1 MQINRPTLTTL
12 TTLTTRS
19 SPEVVMSTMPASLAA
34 LSEVESEL
42 NLREIEAV
50 KRILFF
56 DGVCGL
62 CHWSVDFVLIRD
74 VNGKIQFAPLQGE
87 TAHSLL
93 APAEISQLNS
103 VVFWNAGRVDRKSSA
118 VVRVLWQLSLGWQLV
133 GTLLGLIP
141 LPLRNLGYD
150 LVARNRYALFG
161 KKPSC
166 RVPRPEERIRFL
178 P

>member
-12 TTLTTRS
+12 AARS
-19 SPEVVMSTMPASLAA
+19 SPDVVMSTMPASLAA

-42 NLREIEAV
+42 NLREIEGV

-74 VNGKIQFAPLQGE
+74 LNGKIQFAPLQGE

-93 APAEISQLNS
+93 APAQISQLNS

-133 GTLLGLIP
+133 GTLLWLIP